1 VLKSTFAANAA
12 LDLSKVVVYEINIIG
27 SRCGP
32 FADALALLA
41 EGKLPVETLIDGQ
54 YPLSDGLAALAHA
67 AQAGVRKI
75 LLQPALHSD
84 YLQ

>member
-1 VLKSTFAANAA
+1 
-12 LDLSKVVVYEINIIG
+12 VVVYEINIIG

-41 EGKLPVETLIDGQ
+41 ENKLPVETMIDGQ
-54 YPLSDGLAALAHA
+54 YPLSDGLAAFNHA

-75 LLQPALHSD
+75 LLQPALNSD
-84 YLQ
+84 Y